1 MNCSRS
7 FFLISSDNE
16 PLIRNPNFRLFGA
29 MNPASDI
36 GKRNLPS
43 NIRNRFT
50 EIFVDELD
58 NEHDLTL
65 LIKSYL
71 DTLNDVN
78 NDLIKSVVDFYLS
91 LKKSSDPN
99 ALIKKLMNG
108 VGMPPTYSL
117 RTLCRGLKY
126 ASNNFCN
133 NTKLSVYDGICL
145 SFLTDLNRE
154 SSILLEEHIKNS
166 ILKKTAGK
174 FISIKIQRVKPKTD
188 IIYDNK
194 AITYINIEDYWI
206 LKGNFVLKDLIC
218 HHKTHLFAQLVLQ
231 NLIYIFRSK

>member
-1 MNCSRS
+1 
-7 FFLISSDNE
+7 
-16 PLIRNPNFRLFGA
+16 

-36 GKRNLPS
+36 GKRNLPP

-71 DTLNDVN
+71 ETLSDVN
-78 NDLIKSVVDFYLS
+78 NELIKSIVEFFLS
-91 LKKSSDPN
+91 LKKSADPN
-99 ALIKKLMNG
+99 SMLKKLVNG

-117 RTLCRGLKY
+117 RTLCRALKY

-133 NTKLSVYDGICL
+133 NTMLSVYDGLCL

-154 SSILLEEHIKNS
+154 SSVVLEEHIKNS
-166 ILKKTAGK
+166 IMKKSSSGIGGGK
-174 FISIKIQRVKPKTD
+174 LVPAKIQRVKPKTE
-188 IIYDNK
+188 IFYDNK
-194 AITYINIEDYWI
+194 AITYINIEDYWL
-206 LKGNFVLKDLIC
+206 LKGFNSVLKLS
-218 HHKTHLFAQLVLQ
+218 
-231 NLIYIFRSK
+231 R